1 MDRRTFI
8 INQARAGLVL
18 AGAAGLG
25 LPARVLSAGTPDPDL
40 SVVKGDPG
48 PATRAAVE
56 LLGGMSR
63 FVKKG
68 QRVVIKPNM
77 SFARPVEAGANTHPA
92 VVRELAAMCREA
104 GAGRVLVL
112 DNPLAEAEA
121 CLERSGIAA
130 ACRDLDEGMVHQVE
144 NPRLFAPADIPG
156 AVALTRTEVM
166 REVLKA
172 EVLIAAPA
180 AKSHSSAG
188 VSLSL
193 KGMMGLVLNR
203 RDFHWKYDLDEA
215 IVDLASLL
223 KPALVV
229 IDGSRVLSSGGPG
242 GPGKILGA
250 RTIIAST
257 DMVAADATAVE
268 SFEWYGRRFKA
279 SQVRHLKLAAQRGL
293 GRLDVA
299 GLKVKTAVL

>member
-1 MDRRTFI
+1 MNRRTFI
-8 INQARAGLVL
+8 INQTRAGLAL
-18 AGAAGLG
+18 AGAAGL
-25 LPARVLSAGTPDPDL
+25 AGPFKALAAGVPDL

-48 PATRAAVE
+48 PAARAAVE

-77 SFARPVEAGANTHPA
+77 SFARSVEAGANTHPA

-112 DNPLAEAEA
+112 DNPLAAAEA
-121 CLERSGIAA
+121 CLERSGIAE
-130 ACRDLDEGMVHQVE
+130 ACRDLDKNMVHQVN
-144 NPRLFAPADIPG
+144 NPRLFTSAEIPG
-156 AVALTRTEVM
+156 ATSLTRTQVM
-166 REVLKA
+166 KEVLKA
-172 EVLIAAPA
+172 DVLIAAPA

-188 VSLSL
+188 VSLSM

-203 RDFHWKYDLDEA
+203 GDFHWKHDLDDA

-223 KPALVV
+223 KPALIV
-229 IDGSRVLSSGGPG
+229 IDGSRVLSTGGPG

-250 RTIIAST
+250 KTVIAST
-257 DMVAADATAVE
+257 DMVAADAAAVE

-279 SQVRHLKLAAQRGL
+279 SQVRHIKLAAQRGL
-293 GRLDVA
+293 GRMDLT
-299 GLKVKTAVL
+299 GLKVKNVTL